1 MSDAGSDE
9 TTSSGAPT
17 GAVSRVAASVNGSS
31 VKGSAFSIKVAK
43 QDGSGQPFKVTSS
56 TKLSKILSRFISEMG
71 VGPRFFRFYIDGKR
85 LPSGEGPNGLPGGN
99 FTVGDYGM
107 VDGDQ
112 IDATVEQK
120 GGGFA

>member
-17 GAVSRVAASVNGSS
+17 GAVSRVAASVDGSS
-31 VKGSAFSIKVAK
+31 VKGSAISIKVVTN
-43 QDGSGQPFKVTSS
+43 DGTEKKFKVFSS

-71 VGPRFFRFYIDGKR
+71 VGPRFFRFYCDGKR
-85 LPSGEGPNGLPGGN
+85 LPSGPPPNGLPGGD

-107 VDGDQ
+107 EDGDQ

>member
-1 MSDAGSDE
+1 
-9 TTSSGAPT
+9 
-17 GAVSRVAASVNGSS
+17 
-31 VKGSAFSIKVAK
+31 
-43 QDGSGQPFKVTSS
+43 
-56 TKLSKILSRFISEMG
+56 MG

-85 LPSGEGPNGLPGGN
+85 LPSGQGPNGLPGGD

-107 VDGDQ
+107 EDGDQ

>member
-9 TTSSGAPT
+9 TT

-71 VGPRFFRFYIDGKR
+71 VGPRFFRFYIDGQR

-99 FTVGDYGM
+99 LTVGDYGM

>member
-9 TTSSGAPT
+9 TTS
-17 GAVSRVAASVNGSS
+17 AVSRVAASVDG
-31 VKGSAFSIKVAK
+31 AISIKVATN
-43 QDGSGQPFKVTSS
+43 DGTEKKFKVVSS

-85 LPSGEGPNGLPGGN
+85 LPSGPPPNGLPGGD
-99 FTVGDYGM
+99 FTVGDYKM
-107 VDGDQ
+107 EDGDQ